1 MHELQRLDWDT
12 SFFGVGIGSFAGT
25 LTPPEL
31 DDARKM
37 AELEGIS
44 CFYWF
49 ADPDDAPSAK
59 LAQSAGFR
67 YVDTRLTFA
76 APLLRGP
83 HSDARPASSEDLP
96 GLTQLARHSHT
107 NTRFFFD
114 GNFDQTRCEDL
125 YQLWLERS
133 FDGTIADSVLAV
145 HLDER
150 PAGYV
155 TVKVREGVG
164 QIGLIAVADF
174 AQGRGLGK
182 ALVRGALCYAA
193 DAGATQMRV
202 ATQSRNLGAQRLY
215 VSCGLKPD
223 SVLDI
228 YHWWL

>member
-1 MHELQRLDWDT
+1 MHELQRLDWDST
-12 SFFGVGIGSFAGT
+12 FFGMGIGSFTGA
-25 LTPPEL
+25 LSPPEV
-31 DDARKM
+31 DEARRF
-37 AELEGIS
+37 ANISDIS
-44 CFYWF
+44 CLYWF
-49 ADPDDAPSAK
+49 ADPNDAPSAR
-59 LAQSAGFR
+59 LAQSEGFK
-67 YVDTRLTFA
+67 YVDTRLTFS
-76 APLLRGP
+76 APLLGVR
-83 HSDARPASSEDLP
+83 HSDARPAAPGDLP
-96 GLTQLARHSHT
+96 ELAHLARRSHT

-114 GNFDQTRCEDL
+114 GNFEQTRCEDL

-133 FDGTIADSVLAV
+133 FDGTIADSVLTV

-155 TVKVREGVG
+155 TVKVKEGIG

-182 ALVRGALCYAA
+182 ALVHGAMCYAA

-215 VSCGLKPD
+215 VSCGLKPE